1 MILEQPKLK
10 LKIKIIKIK
19 RGYLKWKKHPYSKLN
34 SDILKM
40 KSSETKSK
48 IVSKM

>member
-19 RGYLKWKKHPYSKLN
+19 KRLP
-34 SDILKM
+34 KM
-40 KSSETKSK
+40 EKASIFLSL
-48 IVSKM
+48 IHI